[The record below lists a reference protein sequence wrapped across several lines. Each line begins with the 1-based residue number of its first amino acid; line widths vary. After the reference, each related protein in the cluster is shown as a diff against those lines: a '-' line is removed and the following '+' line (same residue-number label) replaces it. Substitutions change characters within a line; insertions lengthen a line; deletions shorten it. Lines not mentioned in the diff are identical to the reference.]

1 MDIAYMREFLTL
13 VKCANFTR
21 AAEEL
26 YISQPT
32 LTRHVN
38 SLEHELGAALL
49 VRKGHAFELTQAGN
63 IAVNAFEN
71 MLDEYGSFVEDIE
84 QVAQSAASDLTV
96 GMLYYGVSAYY
107 GYPLLQEFAL
117 RHPHVHVSTIC
128 SQSGQIYRNIRR
140 GLVDVALTITEMDV
154 DDELERA
161 LVDRIPLYAFMQTDH
176 PLAMREKLSLEELAE
191 QTIVINRYSRGA
203 RNNVEALFAKH
214 GIELNHIE
222 YAEHIDDVLMRM
234 ERTGGLFIGSMLMT
248 AIPQQHHAFV
258 PIDADDFGLD
268 IALVW
273 RAENDSE
280 MISNL
285 VETSKHIR
293 KPTMHL

>member
-1 MDIAYMREFLTL
+1 MREFLTL
-13 VKCANFTR
+13 AKCANFTR

-63 IAVNAFEN
+63 IAVKAFESL
-71 MLDEYGSFVEDIE
+71 LDEYGSFIEDVE
-84 QVAQSAASDLTV
+84 QVAQSEASDLSF
-96 GMLYYGVSAYY
+96 GMLYYGTSAYY

-117 RHPHVHVSTIC
+117 RYPHVHVSTIC

-140 GLVDVALTITEMDV
+140 GVVDIALTITEMGA

-161 LVDRIPLYAFMQTDH
+161 LVDRIPLFAFMQTDH
-176 PLAMREKLSLEELAE
+176 PLAKREKLSLEELAE
-191 QTIVINRYSRGA
+191 QTIVINRYSHGV

-214 GIELNHIE
+214 GIALQHVE
-222 YAEHIDDVLMRM
+222 YTEHIDDVLMCIK
-234 ERTGGLFIGSMLMT
+234 RTGGLFIGSMLMT

-258 PIDADDFGLD
+258 PIDADDFCLD

-273 RAENDSE
+273 RSDTRNEN
-280 MISNL
+280 ISKL
-285 VETSKHIR
+285 IETAQHIR